1 MKVLTILHNKVET
14 QGVWWDLHGQTK
26 TSLYVVCKGREDV
39 SICQGLTSVRENV
52 ENGKDVKNSI
62 DYLLSIFEKDLKK
75 GEDRL

>member
-1 MKVLTILHNKVET
+1 M
-14 QGVWWDLHGQTK
+14 
-26 TSLYVVCKGREDV
+26 
-39 SICQGLTSVRENV
+39 